1 MMLEELQKQIE
12 EQLGE
17 LDFNSLSALE
27 NPKDLKR
34 KEWLESRKGRFTSSE
49 AVRLMGY
56 EDKTELPDGAR
67 TYAIE
72 CALEVVS
79 VTSSNDGF
87 NGASIDHGNKYEVEA
102 NLVFQEKFGIE
113 VVNFGE
119 DQEFI
124 TKGPDFGSTPDG
136 LIKKNGS
143 TEGGTETKCPDSK
156 THLFYM
162 ENLNLSNFKK
172 LCTKY
177 YWQIQTCMY
186 TTGAKYWYFIS
197 YDPRFKNV
205 DKRLFVLKIERNEDD
220 ISKFRRRLSQASRI
234 KNDLINKYQ

>member
-1 MMLEELQKQIE
+1 MLEELQKQIE

-17 LDFNSLSALE
+17 LDFNSLITLE
-27 NPKDLKR
+27 SPRDIKR
-34 KEWLESRKGRFTSSE
+34 KEWLLQRKGRFTSSE
-49 AVRLMGY
+49 AIRLMGY
-56 EDKTELPDGAR
+56 EDKLEFPDGAK
-67 TYAIE
+67 TYATE
-72 CALEVVS
+72 CALDVISETSTDEKFLGNS
-79 VTSSNDGF
+79 VQ
-87 NGASIDHGNKYEVEA
+87 HGNDFEVEA
-102 NLVFQEKFGIE
+102 NLTFQEKFNIE
-113 VVNFGE
+113 VVNFGDE
-119 DQEFI
+119 QEFI
-124 TKGPDFGSTPDG
+124 TKGSDFGSTPDG
-136 LIKKNGS
+136 LIYENGS
-143 TEGGTETKCPDSK
+143 IIGGTETKCPDSK

-205 DKRLFVLKIERNEDD
+205 DKRLFVLKIERNEED
-220 ISKFRRRLSQASRI
+220 INKFRRRLSQAIKI